1 MCMIYDDYDARGCGN
16 YGKGVISI
24 GLAMGVETCFRY
36 LLDIITIYIYVM
48 YGGAAG
54 CAASFISFF
63 SVLLLLLLLRLH
75 KGYVPFGAARNG
87 KTKKR
92 VCYHI
97 SNTLVNRR

>member
-54 CAASFISFF
+54 CASSSSSSAVTQRIC
-63 SVLLLLLLLRLH
+63 
-75 KGYVPFGAARNG
+75 
-87 KTKKR
+87 TIW
-92 VCYHI
+92 CC
-97 SNTLVNRR
+97 